1 MTDLTHKRFGRL
13 TVIRQD
19 GYHNYPSGKRK
30 SQWLCRC
37 DCGNYIT
44 VVISDLTNRHTQSCG
59 CLRKDITASL
69 KRSHNQSKSRL
80 YRIWRGMKSRCYN
93 AKQDNYQ
100 YYGMKNIGICNEW
113 RCDFN
118 SFYQWAMHNCYND
131 TLTLDRIDVARG
143 YEPSNCRWVSTEIQA
158 LNRTDNRKIGFCDKS
173 QTLKEWSRE
182 IDIPYSCLI
191 YRLNHGWS
199 VADALTLPSRKQ
211 KVDTI

>member
-1 MTDLTHKRFGRL
+1 MTDLIHKRFGRL

-19 GYHNYPSGKRK
+19 GYHNYPNGKRK

-44 VVISDLTNRHTQSCG
+44 VVISDLTSRHTQSCG

-100 YYGMKNIGICNEW
+100 YYGMQNIGICDEW

-118 SFYQWAMHNCYND
+118 SFYQWAIRNDYND

-158 LNRTDNRKIGFCDKS
+158 LNRTDNRKIAFCDKS
-173 QTLKEWSRE
+173 QTLKEWSKE
-182 IDIPYSCLI
+182 MDIPYSCLI